1 MLQLQLHEN
10 ITQLKNWAKGD
21 YLPKGATLSSVS
33 ILFNDPTNRVLT
45 LNDPATNLPLG
56 IFVDEAQGLL
66 HTIRPVYWDDELQGE
81 IKLEVFKEYSK
92 DRCYLEAFLLL
103 PPGLVKSVYGRIRF
117 RVWVPEKARLGL
129 KLTPLNLYIDG
140 MWKMKLDLVEGHPDL
155 NMMLI
160 RTYGFAGTEYNMVS
174 ARLKKLGFKRTATAF
189 VI

>member
-10 ITQLKNWAKGD
+10 ATQLKNWAKGD
-21 YLPKGATLSSVS
+21 HLPKGATLSSVS
-33 ILFNDPTNRVLT
+33 ILFNDDTNRVLT

-56 IFVDEAQGLL
+56 IFVDECHGLL
-66 HTIRPVYWDDELQGE
+66 HTIRPVFWDASLQGE
-81 IKLEVFKEYSK
+81 VKLDAFKEYSK

-103 PPGLVKSVYGRIRF
+103 PPGLVKAVYGKIRYRI
-117 RVWVPEKARLGL
+117 WVPEKAPLGRT
-129 KLTPLNLYIDG
+129 LTNFNLYIDG

-155 NMMLI
+155 NLMLI

-174 ARLKKLGFKRTATAF
+174 ARLKQLGFKRTATAF